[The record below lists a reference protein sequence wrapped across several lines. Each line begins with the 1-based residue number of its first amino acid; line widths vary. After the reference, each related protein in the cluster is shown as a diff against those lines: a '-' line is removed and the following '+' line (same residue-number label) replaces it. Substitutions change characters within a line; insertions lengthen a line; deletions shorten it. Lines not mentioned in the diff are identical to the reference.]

1 MGTNT
6 DVIKTSYAAF
16 ASGDLDRALACFSPG
31 IEWTHPDG
39 MADFGLGG
47 TKNGLGEVRRF
58 MARARTVFSE
68 IRAEPREFLESGQ
81 RVVVLGTHHMR
92 GRESGVAGTVEFAH
106 TWWFV
111 DGMATHFADVHDSA
125 EVRRLVAPGPAG
137 PPVSDWR
144 AHIIQ
149 LGLGFWPAKVVQAAV
164 ELGVFTELAVARGDA
179 VELGARLG
187 LHPRGTRDF
196 LDTLVSLGL
205 LDREAGRY
213 RNTAATAA
221 FLDRANQETYVG
233 GILEL
238 ASELWYPSWAGL
250 TTALRTGAP
259 QNNAGDGATD
269 PFDVLYADPDRA
281 RRFQRAMS
289 AGAAASATALPD
301 RLPWAEFGTV
311 VDVGCSD
318 GALLARLL
326 RQHPHL
332 TGTGFD
338 LRQVR
343 PGFEETVKE
352 FDLAERMS
360 FAPGSFF
367 TDALPRADVVVLGH
381 VLHDWDLETK
391 RMLLRKAREALA
403 PDGLVVVYDTLIDD
417 ERRERTSA
425 LLMSLHMLLE
435 SPGGFDYTEADCLTW
450 LAEAGFRDCRVE
462 HLAGPDYLVTG
473 RR

>member
-1 MGTNT
+1 LGTNT
-6 DVIKTSYAAF
+6 DIIKASYAAF
-16 ASGDLDRALACFSPG
+16 AEGDLDTALACFSPG

-47 TKNGLGEVRRF
+47 TKKGLDEVRRF

-68 IRAEPREFLESGQ
+68 IRAQPREFLASGQ

-92 GRESGVAGTVEFAH
+92 GRESGVAGTVAFTH

-111 DGMATHFADVHDSA
+111 DGMATHFADIHDSA
-125 EVRRLVAPGPAG
+125 EVRNIVAPAG
-137 PPVSDWR
+137 PAVSDWR

-164 ELGVFTELAVARGDA
+164 ELGVFTELASAPGDA
-179 VELGARLG
+179 DELGTRLG

-205 LDREAGRY
+205 LDRVAGRY
-213 RNTAATAA
+213 RNTAAAAA
-221 FLDRANQETYVG
+221 FLDRANQETYLG

-238 ASELWYPSWAGL
+238 ASELWYPSWGRL
-250 TTALRTGAP
+250 TTALRTGAR
-259 QNNAGDGATD
+259 QNNTGDDGTD

-281 RRFQRAMS
+281 RRFQRAMA
-289 AGAAASATALPD
+289 AGAAGSATALTD
-301 RLPWAEFGTV
+301 RLPWDRVATV
-311 VDVGCSD
+311 ADIGCSG
-318 GALLARLL
+318 GALLATVLKRH
-326 RQHPHL
+326 RHL
-332 TGTGFD
+332 TGVGFD
-338 LRQVR
+338 LPQMR

-352 FDLAERMS
+352 FDLAERML
-360 FAPGSFF
+360 FVPGNFF
-367 TDALPRADVVVLGH
+367 TDALPRADVLVLGH

-391 RMLLRKAREALA
+391 RMLLRKAREAL
-403 PDGLVVVYDTLIDD
+403 PPGGLVAIYDTLIDD
-417 ERRERTSA
+417 ERRTRTEA

-450 LAEAGFRDCRVE
+450 LTEAGFRDCRVE
-462 HLAGPDYLVTG
+462 HLAGPDHLVTA
-473 RR
+473 RA